1 MPNPLALKVAARYA
15 AKWPPDLS
23 AVEKQTVMDLGHKL
37 SGISFNTV
45 DIDKFKPTAIKSLHK
60 KGVIY
65 AKWQIR
71 FTERGYDLAEKL

>member
-1 MPNPLALKVAARYA
+1 MPDPLTLKVAARYA
-15 AKWPPDLS
+15 AKWPPKITDE
-23 AVEKQTVMDLGHKL
+23 EKKTLVGLGRHL
-37 SGISFNTV
+37 SGVSFNGV

-71 FTERGYDLAEKL
+71 FTERGYDFAETL